1 MKIAIQQPYFYPYIG
16 YFNLIKSVDKFVFFN
31 DVQYVRR
38 SWINRNR
45 ISNDFYLTVPI
56 KKSPR
61 ESLINQIKIDH
72 ENNWHYKHCRS
83 LETKYGKK
91 CLDNP
96 VYLFYENILKHEF
109 LVDLLMDSIKNVCEF
124 LEIKTEFINSED
136 LKIDKNLKNKNRI
149 IEICNRLNA
158 DSYYNLPGGL
168 SLYSREEFNKNN
180 IDLNFIEIK
189 NIKNYMSI
197 FDFCLS

>member
-16 YFNLIKSVDKFVFFN
+16 YFDLIKSVDKFIFFN

-45 ISNDFYLTVPI
+45 ISKNFYLTVPV

-61 ESLINQIKIDH
+61 EFLINQIKIDY

-83 LETKYGKK
+83 LETKYGKE
-91 CLDNP
+91 CLENP
-96 VYLFYENILKHEF
+96 VYLFYKNIPKYEF
-109 LVDLLMDSIKNVCEF
+109 LVDFLKDSIKDVCKF
-124 LEIKTEFINSED
+124 LDIKTEFINSED
-136 LKIDKNLKNKNRI
+136 LRIDKNLKNKNRI

-158 DSYYNLPGGL
+158 NSYYNLPGGS
-168 SLYSREEFNKNN
+168 SLYSKEEFKKNN

-189 NIKNYMSI
+189 KIKNYMSI